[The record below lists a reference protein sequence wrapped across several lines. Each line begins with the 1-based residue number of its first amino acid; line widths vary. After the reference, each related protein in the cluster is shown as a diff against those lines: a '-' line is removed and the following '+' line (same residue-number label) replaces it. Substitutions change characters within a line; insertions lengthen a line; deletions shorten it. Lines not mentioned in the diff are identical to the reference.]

1 MARPQKKGL
10 AYFPLDVDLFSDT
23 KIKIIRGKYGND
35 SISLYLYLLCEIY
48 KNGYYIKADEDF
60 LAVVS
65 ADLGMTEE
73 KIGQM
78 LSFFRKRSLFDDTLF
93 TADKI
98 LTSGAI
104 QRRYQDAVK
113 QRAMKNPVQVNE
125 KFWLLS
131 KEETQSFIKV
141 HPYNG
146 FSENNNGFSENNN
159 VFSENNPHK
168 VKESKVNKSKV
179 NNVCPADSYG
189 THGHVR
195 LTTEQ
200 YDSLIKEYG
209 KCVIDDYIERV
220 DDYVENSG
228 KKPYNNHYKTITN
241 WLSKDGVSKKPSHS
255 YDLDRLIDHA
265 MNNTP
270 IIKENKEK

>member
-35 SISLYLYLLCEIY
+35 SIALYLYLLCEIY
-48 KNGYYIKADEDF
+48 KSGYYIKADEDF

-65 ADLGMTEE
+65 TDLGMTEE

-113 QRAMKNPVQVNE
+113 QRALKNPVQVDE

-141 HPYNG
+141 RPQNS
-146 FSENNNGFSENNN
+146 FSENNEGYSENNGS
-159 VFSENNPHK
+159 FSENNPHK

-179 NNVCPADSYG
+179 NNVCPADTYG
-189 THGHVR
+189 THGNVR
-195 LTTEQ
+195 LLQEQ
-200 YDSLIKEYG
+200 YDALVKDYG
-209 KCVIDDYIERV
+209 SNVVNDYIQRV
-220 DDYVENSG
+220 DDYIHNSG
-228 KKPYNNHYKTITN
+228 KKPYDNHYSTLLK
-241 WLSKDGVSKKPSHS
+241 WLDKDNINKKSDHS
-255 YDLDRLIDHA
+255 YDLDKYVEHA
-265 MNNTP
+265 LNNTP
-270 IIKENKEK
+270 KI